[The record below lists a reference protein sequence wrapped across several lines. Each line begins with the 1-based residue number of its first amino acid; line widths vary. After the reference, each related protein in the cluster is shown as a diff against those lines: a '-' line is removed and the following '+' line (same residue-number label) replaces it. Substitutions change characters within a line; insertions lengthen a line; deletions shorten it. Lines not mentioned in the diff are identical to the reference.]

1 MAKRIGSGGRPPPG
15 SPQGSHSRQLN
26 LTIPLDLFDRLEKFC
41 EDDERAKSWVI
52 QKALEAWLDGRGY

>member
-1 MAKRIGSGGRPPPG
+1 MAKRIGSGGRPPLG

-41 EDDERAKSWVI
+41 EDDERSKFWAVQKVI
-52 QKALEAWLDGRGY
+52 DKWLTEKGY

>member
-1 MAKRIGSGGRPPPG
+1 MAKRIGSGGRPPLG